1 MDAQAFRTMIVPD
14 SQVVLARS
22 ICSTLAPTGGVG
34 MFDVPLSADGK
45 APATHYVSTGYLDA
59 EFAALMPLTEY
70 PPEGDPVVSA
80 GEPAVVAALC
90 VQAGLEVTE
99 AEVATLFSVSDV
111 TTQDPFVAFARLGLQ
126 MDNSNEVA

>member
-22 ICSTLAPTGGVG
+22 ICTTLAPTGGVG

-59 EFAALMPLTEY
+59 EFAALMPLD
-70 PPEGDPVVSA
+70 GSA

-111 TTQDPFVAFARLGLQ
+111 TVQDPFVAFARLGLQ